1 MGRVKEKGDAIQQSK
16 SPPKM
21 TDELLNCLERGRALW
36 TVVFFHI
43 SMGSGLAFMLCMER
57 NNLDTVKCKLEV
69 KSSTRII

>member
-36 TVVFFHI
+36 TVVSFHI
-43 SMGSGLAFMLCMER
+43 FMRFGLSFALVH
-57 NNLDTVKCKLEV
+57 VKKKILFRDS
-69 KSSTRII
+69 KM